1 VLKATTASSRL
12 RSGALSLERDLE
24 HFSAYSRREATTFS
38 PLLGKVGNILPNF
51 PTFHTLHFP
60 TFGAAIIKSI
70 TFPAHV
76 FLIETCPPFKERTQP
91 WSQPWVE
98 RDLPSKNLS
107 HFPTFPTEFPT
118 FPTDFNAK
126 YSSSGHTGCGRRMP
140 MASPQCGVT
149 SSCAGSDPYGW
160 VDAWALPPAA
170 FAVVEAL
177 CGTQSQSMAYPLQ
190 MTQIIPLVRSF
201 AYCAW

>member
-1 VLKATTASSRL
+1 MFIQYLACSACLVLAEGKL
-12 RSGALSLERDLE
+12 
-24 HFSAYSRREATTFS
+24 HIFS
-38 PLLGKVGNILPNF
+38 PFWENWEIPLFPPPTF
-51 PTFHTLHFP
+51 PTFPTIPFP

-76 FLIETCPPFKERTQP
+76 FLMETCPFKERTQP

-118 FPTDFNAK
+118 FPTEIPTDLNAK
-126 YSSSGHTGCGRRMP
+126 YSSSGHTSCGRRMP

-149 SSCAGSDPYGW
+149 SSCAGSDSYGW
-160 VDAWALPPAA
+160 VNALALPPAA

-177 CGTQSQSMAYPLQ
+177 CSTQSQCMAYPHQ

-201 AYCAW
+201 AYSAW